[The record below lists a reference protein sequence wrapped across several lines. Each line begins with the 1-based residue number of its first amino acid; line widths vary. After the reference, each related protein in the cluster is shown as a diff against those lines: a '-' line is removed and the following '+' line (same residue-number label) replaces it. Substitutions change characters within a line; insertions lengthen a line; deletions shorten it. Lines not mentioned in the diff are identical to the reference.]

1 MREYNHFQISL
12 YFLLARTPVPRYV
25 EIERT
30 SVTLTQGGRRDE
42 MTALLSED
50 LLELF
55 ATVATYDKL
64 GVKLQSV
71 AKDWEIRCRCSC
83 RLIPNQGHSVKS
95 CRTFTPRPLQGLH
108 HGMATYT
115 RKLFPSIVETANLS
129 S

>member
-1 MREYNHFQISL
+1 MREYIRFPISF
-12 YFLLARTPVPRYV
+12 YFLLARAPAPRYV
-25 EIERT
+25 EIGRA
-30 SVTLTQGGRRDE
+30 SVTLSQGGRRDQT
-42 MTALLSED
+42 TALLSDD

-55 ATVATYDKL
+55 ATVGTYDNI
-64 GVKLQSV
+64 GVKLQNV